1 MSNAFRGENPA
12 FASLISA
19 DIGRGEV
26 FPANVEN
33 RGLKALQSP
42 ILTTKTN
49 NGIQPKPNAVCSF
62 VTQSYSTDADFVI
75 FFKLLSYRHTG
86 KPPLFY
92 WCRQTRTR
100 TNQIRMSGGHP
111 GPPAQKLVATIV

>member
-1 MSNAFRGENPA
+1 MKCNFFLNSESRVNFDVMSNAFRGENPA

-62 VTQSYSTDADFVI
+62 VTQSCSADAV
-75 FFKLLSYRHTG
+75 K
-86 KPPLFY
+86 
-92 WCRQTRTR
+92 
-100 TNQIRMSGGHP
+100 
-111 GPPAQKLVATIV
+111 

>member
-33 RGLKALQSP
+33 RGLKALQSL

-62 VTQSYSTDADFVI
+62 VTQSCSADAV
-75 FFKLLSYRHTG
+75 K
-86 KPPLFY
+86 
-92 WCRQTRTR
+92 
-100 TNQIRMSGGHP
+100 
-111 GPPAQKLVATIV
+111 